1 MRRVFD
7 MDIKEMAQKVATPG
21 VKVAVIMAAAVF
33 AVMLF
38 SFLWGP
44 ASRRGRHR
52 FWFPASG
59 SRALTRETRRSPAGN
74 GVAPYRVA
82 GCIIGGCRAGIG
94 IPPPGSRKG
103 RASQKRKNGKTERG
117 TKKGKGKRRRR
128 PPAGF
133 GREGHS
139 FFSAS
144 FLSQPH
150 FLSSFLSFFLNLSKN
165 PMSFI
170 SLGG

>member
-1 MRRVFD
+1 

-59 SRALTRETRRSPAGN
+59 SRALTRETCRSPAGN
-74 GVAPYRVA
+74 GVAPYR
-82 GCIIGGCRAGIG
+82 GGMHHRRMPYRNRNPAAGIAKG
-94 IPPPGSRKG
+94 EGLAKAKERQDRTGNKKGERETPAEAAGRVWKG
-103 RASQKRKNGKTERG
+103 RSLLLLCVLLVA
-117 TKKGKGKRRRR
+117 
-128 PPAGF
+128 A
-133 GREGHS
+133 
-139 FFSAS
+139 ALLVVLLVL
-144 FLSQPH
+144 FLE
-150 FLSSFLSFFLNLSKN
+150 FV
-165 PMSFI
+165 
-170 SLGG
+170 